1 MKRLVL
7 IGWLG
12 LLALQ
17 GCWRR
22 DEDPNDRDE
31 TAGEE
36 IVDDI
41 ERPDDDPG
49 ETDLDPDK
57 DVDETVDEEVEPSP
71 PPSPVPVP
79 PPGDVDPVQGQ

>member
-7 IGWLG
+7 MSWLC

-22 DEDPNDRDE
+22 DEDPSDRDE

-41 ERPDDDPG
+41 EDS
-49 ETDLDPDK
+49 DK

-71 PPSPVPVP
+71 APNPVP
-79 PPGDVDPVQGQ
+79 PPDDVDPVQGQ